1 MSGLNIQN
9 SLDGRT
15 EYKLSSVFEQCRK
28 ITEGMMPEHTSICV
42 VGSLN
47 MDLVMRTPHLPAPG
61 ETISGGPFATHP
73 GGKGANQAVAAARLG
88 AAVAMVG
95 RVGGDAFGARLRTEL
110 TEADIDIRQVV
121 TLPDMASGVA
131 LIAVEA
137 SGQNSIIIAPGANGA
152 LTPADVEAAN
162 PPITAAQVL
171 LLQLETPLPA
181 VQRAAELA
189 HATGTLVLLNPA
201 PAQPLPAE
209 LLAQVDYLIP
219 NEQEAALL
227 LGETI
232 ATGADAAGAAQ
243 RLCAQTG
250 VGGVVITLGA
260 QGALLAQAQTEPQ
273 FVPAHP
279 VAVVDTT
286 AAGDAFVGAFA
297 VALAEGRTP
306 AEAMRWGNAAGA
318 LAVTTAGAQPS
329 LPTRNAVVALL

>member
-1 MSGLNIQN
+1 
-9 SLDGRT
+9 
-15 EYKLSSVFEQCRK
+15 
-28 ITEGMMPEHTSICV
+28 MPEHTSICV

-152 LTPADVEAAN
+152 LTPADVEAAG
-162 PPITAAQVL
+162 PTITAARVL

>member
-1 MSGLNIQN
+1 
-9 SLDGRT
+9 
-15 EYKLSSVFEQCRK
+15 
-28 ITEGMMPEHTSICV
+28 MMPEHTSICV

-110 TEADIDIRQVV
+110 AEAGIDTRQVV
-121 TLPDMASGVA
+121 TLPDVASGVA

-152 LTPADVEAAN
+152 LTPADVEAAG
-162 PPITAAQVL
+162 PTITAARVL